1 MILLSWYEETV
12 NEWTCFAWAS
22 ELNSECQKRASSH
35 SLIKAQKLCS
45 DQQQDIRMQIE
56 YTRTTHITILVDLAG
71 PSLKMSL
78 FFHVVATVAESLIN
92 SSFLK
97 LNYSQSILLIR
108 KIASFTLERLS
119 IHALPLFDRSLS
131 NRPHFL
137 PFPSLLCLS
146 HRSIAFSSR
155 STSCLPAFLISLARS
170 HTILTSSSNTQTCDF
185 SN

>member
-1 MILLSWYEETV
+1 M
-12 NEWTCFAWAS
+12 
-22 ELNSECQKRASSH
+22 
-35 SLIKAQKLCS
+35 IKAQKLCS

-78 FFHVVATVAESLIN
+78 FFHVCTVAESLIN

-137 PFPSLLCLS
+137 PFPSLLFISSLHCFLLS
-146 HRSIAFSSR
+146 LNF
-155 STSCLPAFLISLARS
+155 LPSFLPHIARS
-170 HTILTSSSNTQTCDF
+170 FAQNSHFFLKHADL
-185 SN
+185 